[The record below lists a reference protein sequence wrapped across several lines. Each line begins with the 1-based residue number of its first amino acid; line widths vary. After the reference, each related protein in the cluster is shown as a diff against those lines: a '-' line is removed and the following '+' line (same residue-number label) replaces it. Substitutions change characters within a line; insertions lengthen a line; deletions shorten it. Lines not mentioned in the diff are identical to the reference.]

1 MTGQLFRNYL
11 LRFDRYVGR
20 SVILLVDNASS
31 HIFDDL
37 SLTYVK
43 IRFLPPNTTS
53 KLQPLDAGIIS
64 AFKKHYRRIQIR
76 HDLEAIE
83 KEKDPYQIDQLTAMR
98 WSRRAWNILENSTFV
113 NCWKH
118 TGILGLKDDASE
130 MTSAADEADDAEL
143 QEEYDQFV
151 QVAKIQDAMSLN
163 EFLKAEFEEG
173 LEQEEMTDE
182 EILQLVQETEED
194 LEQQKAEHVINAPS
208 LCLNYS
214 MEESLMEIAKVKEM
228 LEFAEANEWIKEREL
243 ETTSNVLRKLQRKF
257 RETMMTEKA
266 KKEIQRSIVEFF
278 PQSQQN

>member
-43 IRFLPPNTTS
+43 IRFLPSNTTS

-98 WSRRAWNILENSTFV
+98 
-113 NCWKH
+113 
-118 TGILGLKDDASE
+118 
-130 MTSAADEADDAEL
+130 
-143 QEEYDQFV
+143 
-151 QVAKIQDAMSLN
+151 
-163 EFLKAEFEEG
+163 
-173 LEQEEMTDE
+173 
-182 EILQLVQETEED
+182 
-194 LEQQKAEHVINAPS
+194 
-208 LCLNYS
+208 
-214 MEESLMEIAKVKEM
+214 
-228 LEFAEANEWIKEREL
+228 
-243 ETTSNVLRKLQRKF
+243 
-257 RETMMTEKA
+257 
-266 KKEIQRSIVEFF
+266 
-278 PQSQQN
+278 